1 MSGGE
6 THVWAFDV
14 DVTPPHLAELERLLA
29 EDEVA
34 RADRFR
40 FAQDRARFVAARGML
55 RQILGRYADRAP
67 ESLQFTYSAFGKPSL
82 SPAMGMDR
90 FRFNA
95 SASDALALIAVRFDG
110 EVGVDVERI
119 RSIPDALQL
128 SRRMLNAQEYDEL
141 ASLSETL
148 RELRFLEHWV
158 RQEALVKLHGLGI
171 GSVHVSVEAGNRV
184 IPIAAP
190 TKEFVAALATREPVG
205 TVQCWKWV

>member
-1 MSGGE
+1 MKSRALTDSDLRRIAPDSSPRAVCSGRFSAAMRTVHRNRCNLLTLPSVNLHFRLRWE
-6 THVWAFDV
+6 WIAFGS
-14 DVTPPHLAELERLLA
+14 TPRL
-29 EDEVA
+29 
-34 RADRFR
+34 
-40 FAQDRARFVAARGML
+40 QMHSH
-55 RQILGRYADRAP
+55 
-67 ESLQFTYSAFGKPSL
+67 SLQCDSMGKSESTSSESAA
-82 SPAMGMDR
+82 SPMHCSFPGAC
-90 FRFNA
+90 
-95 SASDALALIAVRFDG
+95 STP
-110 EVGVDVERI
+110 E
-119 RSIPDALQL
+119 
-128 SRRMLNAQEYDEL
+128 EYDEL